1 MPLVDINFNGSFF
14 WENRVFLF
22 FHYTF
27 WPDISETMKSGCN
40 LSPFQSVMVEASN
53 DGKNIVYQFPNK
65 ISKNLLRIWL
75 TRNLLVKPLTR
86 VTIPSPDQPPWS
98 FLDTSLLQYRK
109 ENLKVHAWINYN
121 ISICEKLGFGLHL
134 ILNTGYD
141 LTTAL
146 GKCLMDP
153 SIPLWHFSGLTSGK
167 VKRFPHSCNTQLEKP
182 LRYH

>member
-1 MPLVDINFNGSFF
+1 MSLCGVSPCC
-14 WENRVFLF
+14 ENL
-22 FHYTF
+22 
-27 WPDISETMKSGCN
+27 C
-40 LSPFQSVMVEASN
+40 LSLCIFEIF
-53 DGKNIVYQFPNK
+53 GKNIVYHFPNK

-146 GKCLMDP
+146 GKCLMT
-153 SIPLWHFSGLTSGK
+153 SPLWHYSGLTSGK
-167 VKRFPHSCNTQLEKP
+167 VYPLKRFPHSCNTQLEKP
-182 LRYH
+182 LRYD